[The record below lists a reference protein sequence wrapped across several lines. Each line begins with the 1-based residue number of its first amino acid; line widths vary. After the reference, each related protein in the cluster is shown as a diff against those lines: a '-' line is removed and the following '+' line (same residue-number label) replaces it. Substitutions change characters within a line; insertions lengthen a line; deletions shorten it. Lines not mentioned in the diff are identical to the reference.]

1 MANTDR
7 TRKLLVRTALAT
19 STTIATLVGAQNF
32 AMLDTRDFQLTD
44 NELLETV
51 GINTTSDS
59 TNMTIAHSAPQITI
73 MHVAPSITVLRQS
86 GQTTATTTQAVAM
99 NPVNIQPPVPSQITV
114 PQPVVVQQPRAQRS
128 RTTR

>member
-128 RTTR
+128 RSTR

>member
-44 NELLETV
+44 NELLESV

-59 TNMTIAHSAPQITI
+59 ANLTIAHSAPQITI
-73 MHVAPSITVLRQS
+73 MHVAPSITVLRQT
-86 GQTTATTTQAVAM
+86 GQTTATTGQAVAM
-99 NPVNIQPPVPSQITV
+99 NPVNIQPPVPSQITA

-128 RTTR
+128 RSTR